1 MSPARKRKAAEHVKK
16 QMDVSERRAC
26 KVTGQ
31 PRMTQRYKIK
41 QPDKDKALT
50 EAIRWLA
57 KKHPCYGYRFI
68 TAKLRQEG
76 WQVNKKRVQRIWR
89 KEGLQV
95 PYRRKFKKAKGSS
108 ENSCAVKKAKYPN
121 HVWTY
126 DFMGDQTEDG
136 RKLKLLTVL
145 DEFTRESPAI
155 EVGRSIRAKDVI
167 AVLEYL
173 FVVRGA
179 PKFIRSDNGPEFIAD
194 KIKKWLKKNHVETL
208 YVEPG
213 SPWENGYIESFNGKL
228 RDDILDRE
236 LFYSVKEAKVIV
248 EDWRL
253 EYNNHRP
260 HSGLGYMTPAA
271 FAAGCIPS
279 ASPTAQPQEYRTGNV
294 DNSLIKVGT

>member
-1 MSPARKRKAAEHVKK
+1 
-16 QMDVSERRAC
+16 MDVSERRAC
-26 KVTGQ
+26 KVISQ

-41 QPDKDKALT
+41 QPDRDKALT
-50 EAIRWLA
+50 TEIKKLA
-57 KKHPCYGYRFI
+57 KRHKRYGYRMI
-68 TAKLRQEG
+68 TAKLRQSG
-76 WQVNKKRVQRIWR
+76 WIVNHKRVQRIWQ

-108 ENSCAVKKAKYPN
+108 ENSCAVKKAEYPN

-126 DFMGDQTEDG
+126 DFMSDQTEDG

-155 EVGRSIRAKDVI
+155 EVGRSMRAKDVI

-173 FVVRGA
+173 FMVRGV

-194 KIKKWLKKNHVETL
+194 KIKKWLKQRHVGTL
-208 YVEPG
+208 YIEPG

-228 RDDILDRE
+228 RDGILDRE
-236 LFYSVKEAKVIV
+236 LFYSVKEAKAIV

-271 FAAGCIPS
+271 FAVGCIPS
-279 ASPTAQPQEYRTGNV
+279 ASPTAQPKEYRAENV
-294 DNSLIKVGT
+294 DSSLIKVGT

>member
-1 MSPARKRKAAEHVKK
+1 
-16 QMDVSERRAC
+16 MDVSERRAC
-26 KVTGQ
+26 KLTAQ

-41 QPDKDKALT
+41 QPDKDKSLT
-50 EAIRWLA
+50 AEIKKLA
-57 KKHPCYGYRFI
+57 KRYKRYGYRMI
-68 TAKLRQEG
+68 TAKLRQDG
-76 WQVNKKRVQRIWR
+76 WLVNHKHIQRIWQ

-95 PYRRKFKKAKGSS
+95 PYRRRFKKTKGGS
-108 ENSCAVKKAKYPN
+108 ENSCTVKKAEYPN

-126 DFMGDQTEDG
+126 DFISDQTENG
-136 RKLKLLTVL
+136 SKLKLLTVL

-173 FVVRGA
+173 FIVRA
-179 PKFIRSDNGPEFIAD
+179 IPKFIRSDNGPEFIAD
-194 KIKKWLKKNHVETL
+194 KIKKWLEQKDVGTL
-208 YVEPG
+208 YIEPG

-228 RDDILDRE
+228 RDEILDRE
-236 LFYSVKEAKVIV
+236 VFYSVKEAKVIV

-271 FAAGCIPS
+271 FAASCIPS
-279 ASPTAQPQEYRTGNV
+279 ASPTAQPKEYTTENV

>member
-1 MSPARKRKAAEHVKK
+1 
-16 QMDVSERRAC
+16 MDVSERRAC
-26 KVTGQ
+26 EVISQ

-41 QPDKDKALT
+41 QPDRDKALT
-50 EAIRWLA
+50 TDIKKLA
-57 KKHPCYGYRFI
+57 KRYKRYGYRMI
-68 TAKLRQEG
+68 TAKLRQDG
-76 WQVNKKRVQRIWR
+76 WIVNHKRVQRIWQ
-89 KEGLQV
+89 KEALQV
-95 PYRRKFKKAKGSS
+95 PYRRKFIKAKGRS
-108 ENSCAVKKAKYPN
+108 ENSCAVKKAEYPN
-121 HVWTY
+121 HIWTY

-155 EVGRSIRAKDVI
+155 EVGRSMRAKDVI

-173 FVVRGA
+173 FMVRGA
-179 PKFIRSDNGPEFIAD
+179 PKFIRSDNGPEFIAG
-194 KIKKWLKKNHVETL
+194 KIKKWLRKNHVETL
-208 YVEPG
+208 YIGPG